1 MEKKAPC
8 WHVGVAQCRL
18 RKYPPWSGAPRYR
31 RTSRKLVLAKPVKI
45 TKNHWNAWEND
56 TIGFRKNTHNCF
68 CSQSVSNKKQNCV
81 EFKKKKHFR
90 EKIISKKT
98 RKAWTYL
105 ELLLSTG
112 DVLSRHLRHFGGS
125 NSTPR
130 PREWVFISTNSR
142 SCTADIALI
151 VAVHFLS
158 FLRKIDVCNDS
169 KNPRNVDKKTFL
181 LKMKMRVRQKT
192 KYQKRITTKHFGI
205 LNLKSSQV
213 KSGVFSSTRN
223 RFIPG
228 GRSNPKSIDL
238 LKTRKKRFFD
248 AFFKTKSQGMC

>member
-1 MEKKAPC
+1 MHEKTTQSGSEKT
-8 WHVGVAQCRL
+8 HTIVFV
-18 RKYPPWSGAPRYR
+18 RKVCQ
-31 RTSRKLVLAKPVKI
+31 T
-45 TKNHWNAWEND
+45 
-56 TIGFRKNTHNCF
+56 
-68 CSQSVSNKKQNCV
+68 KKQNCV

-130 PREWVFISTNSR
+130 AREWVFISTNSR

-213 KSGVFSSTRN
+213 RCF
-223 RFIPG
+223 
-228 GRSNPKSIDL
+228 
-238 LKTRKKRFFD
+238 FFD
-248 AFFKTKSQGMC
+248 SEPFHSWGTFKSKKCRSPEN